1 MSDSVDH
8 EIRTLQSLYWSE
20 RDPDGLAF
28 APLAEALLRRGDV
41 REAMDVLSD
50 GTSRHPDFSTGH
62 VTAARLYLEQ
72 GFAVEAELSA
82 RRVLELDSDN
92 IVALS
97 ILGTILY
104 ERGDPEAASFHAALV
119 CTDPESGEAK
129 ALADRFT
136 STPDAEP
143 PFGDTGVLQEE
154 KPSTE
159 VASDEERGG
168 ESLLTLDDL
177 GPPATDNSVGLD
189 VGEESPM
196 VELVSIRPEGGD
208 TESFEDAL
216 GLTSEAVVGE
226 DEQHEIDTALDMLGL
241 DDMQPSAEG
250 AAALDALRDEG
261 ESPVMDLSALAPD
274 EEPVVDEDV
283 LDLSALAPDEEP
295 VVDEDVLDLS
305 ALAPDADMLAA
316 AAMEPADP
324 SEEDPHVDSSEP
336 VNTRTLAKLYV
347 SQGFTDKALE
357 VYRQL
362 QEADPTAEDLLMRIA
377 ELEGGLMESAT
388 VTDASEP
395 SVTLPSEEEVETLA
409 RDLAEIGTVDH
420 EVDTPF
426 AWPDEATTDSSP
438 SQAGEATIEV
448 YFDQLLGWEDERE

>member
-283 LDLSALAPDEEP
+283 LDLSALAPD
-295 VVDEDVLDLS
+295 
-305 ALAPDADMLAA
+305 ADMLAA

>member
-295 VVDEDVLDLS
+295 VVDEDVL
-305 ALAPDADMLAA
+305 
-316 AAMEPADP
+316 
-324 SEEDPHVDSSEP
+324 
-336 VNTRTLAKLYV
+336 
-347 SQGFTDKALE
+347 
-357 VYRQL
+357 
-362 QEADPTAEDLLMRIA
+362 
-377 ELEGGLMESAT
+377 
-388 VTDASEP
+388 
-395 SVTLPSEEEVETLA
+395 
-409 RDLAEIGTVDH
+409 
-420 EVDTPF
+420 
-426 AWPDEATTDSSP
+426 
-438 SQAGEATIEV
+438 
-448 YFDQLLGWEDERE
+448 

>member
-8 EIRTLQSLYWSE
+8 ET
-20 RDPDGLAF
+20 
-28 APLAEALLRRGDV
+28 
-41 REAMDVLSD
+41 
-50 GTSRHPDFSTGH
+50 
-62 VTAARLYLEQ
+62 
-72 GFAVEAELSA
+72 
-82 RRVLELDSDN
+82 
-92 IVALS
+92 
-97 ILGTILY
+97 
-104 ERGDPEAASFHAALV
+104 
-119 CTDPESGEAK
+119 
-129 ALADRFT
+129 
-136 STPDAEP
+136 
-143 PFGDTGVLQEE
+143 
-154 KPSTE
+154 
-159 VASDEERGG
+159 
-168 ESLLTLDDL
+168 
-177 GPPATDNSVGLD
+177 
-189 VGEESPM
+189 
-196 VELVSIRPEGGD
+196 
-208 TESFEDAL
+208 
-216 GLTSEAVVGE
+216 
-226 DEQHEIDTALDMLGL
+226 DTALDMLGL

-274 EEPVVDEDV
+274 EEPVM
-283 LDLSALAPDEEP
+283 
-295 VVDEDVLDLS
+295 VDEDVLDLS

-316 AAMEPADP
+316 AAMEPADL

-395 SVTLPSEEEVETLA
+395 SVSLPSEEEVETLA

-426 AWPDEATTDSSP
+426 AWSDEATTDSSP